1 MDEKTQGNAT
11 FQRTVFGPGDAP
23 LKLSNEDG
31 VATLVVGLPERLGP
45 IPARTYWRMSF
56 EFNPPRH
63 LTPAEREAMED
74 AVTYAANAFLKSL
87 PEDPAAPPVTVSTI
101 GFTTERIVR
110 VSPVPEAAARASEG
124 ATFTI
129 EDDGQRYL
137 GVPARI
143 VNGAV
148 EFVVSRALMR
158 TAIEEP
164 TPRQCASSS
173 TASARSRESTGA
185 SPAAACATASGEEL
199 R

>member
-1 MDEKTQGNAT
+1 MDEKTTT
-11 FQRTVFGPGDAP
+11 FQRTEFGPGDAT
-23 LKLSNEDG
+23 LAVGSDDG
-31 VATLVVGLPERLGP
+31 VTTLIVGLPERLGP

-56 EFNPPRH
+56 EFEPPRH
-63 LTPAEREAMED
+63 MTRAKREAMED
-74 AVTYAANAFLKSL
+74 AVTNAANAFLKSL

-129 EDDGQRYL
+129 EDDGRRYL

-148 EFVVSRALMR
+148 EFVVSRAAMR

-164 TPRQCASSS
+164 
-173 TASARSRESTGA
+173 EG
-185 SPAAACATASGEEL
+185 
-199 R
+199 